1 MPNTKLADKLL
12 RLRMEKK
19 LSKQE
24 VANRL
29 NMDITTYGRVE
40 KGERDLEID
49 KLKLLPDALGIK
61 PEEILELLELDKSLI
76 FNISGDYASNG
87 SGYGYVQN
95 LHTENRETVVEIKD
109 LYNNLISQKDQLI
122 NQLQEEIKRLKL
134 QLEKSQQ

>member
-1 MPNTKLADKLL
+1 MSNFKLGDKLL
-12 RLRMEKK
+12 KVRVEKK

-40 KGERDLEID
+40 KGERDLELD

-61 PEEILELLELDKSLI
+61 PEEILELLELDKSSV

-87 SGYGYVQN
+87 SGNGYVQN
-95 LHTENRETVVEIKD
+95 LHTESKENLNEIKD

-122 NQLQEEIKRLKL
+122 FQLQEEIKRFKI
-134 QLEKSQQ
+134 QVEM

>member
-95 LHTENRETVVEIKD
+95 LHTENRETAVEIKD
-109 LYNNLISQKDQLI
+109 LYNNLILQKDHLI

-134 QLEKSQQ
+134 QLEKNQ

>member
-1 MPNTKLADKLL
+1 MSDFKLGDKLL
-12 RLRMEKK
+12 KVRVEKK

-40 KGERDLEID
+40 KGERDLELE
-49 KLKLLPDALGIK
+49 KLKLLPSALGIK
-61 PEEILELLELDKSLI
+61 TEEILELLELDKSLV

-87 SGYGYVQN
+87 SGNGYVQN
-95 LHTENRETVVEIKD
+95 LHTDSQENIKEIKD

-122 NQLQEEIKRLKL
+122 FQLQEEIKRLKM
-134 QLEKSQQ
+134 QLEK